1 MLLSLL
7 VVAVVKISAVKAP
20 AAKVAVVA
28 SVDTTTVTSAEFYAR
43 VEASG
48 ASMKDAMEKAA
59 ATLTVVKAQPELRLR
74 LLVKNVV
81 IVEDGCI
88 VTKAATVQT
97 EIIGEKTD
105 KGS

>member
-28 SVDTTTVTSAEFYAR
+28 
-43 VEASG
+43 
-48 ASMKDAMEKAA
+48 
-59 ATLTVVKAQPELRLR
+59 
-74 LLVKNVV
+74 

-88 VTKAATVQT
+88 VTKAAKVET
-97 EIIGEKTD
+97 EIIDEKTD